1 MGGIKLHS
9 KKLFLDQQFKE
20 NQKTLFAKRLNEALQ
35 KRKTKETLDSLAE
48 LFEVE
53 RTTVNNW
60 KHGRCLPKQATR
72 RSVARKLNLHENY
85 FEPDYTL
92 EDQDLADARY
102 HWKMDQHY
110 AGYADEIGLDE
121 DFVRFIR
128 NNELFSDMIS
138 NLQHIDVLLNSMDPR
153 VPKTQ
158 SAFQFTTKV
167 GERFYINEYMIY
179 ILRALQGEV
188 EDYIHSLLFKYEQ
201 ILDEE
206 ERIRKNKDMD
216 WIEYYE
222 IGWFARR
229 VKYLEGERLRK
240 KTMF

>member
-1 MGGIKLHS
+1 MGDLQNLGEVIVFQAGDGLPRVDVHFEDETFWMSQQKIADLFQVS
-9 KKLFLDQQFKE
+9 IVNVMENIQCIYQEGELSEETTSRVWAEGDREASGEITQYNLDMIISLSFRIRSAVATRFRQWASGRLKEYKK
-20 NQKTLFAKRLNEALQ
+20 
-35 KRKTKETLDSLAE
+35 
-48 LFEVE
+48 
-53 RTTVNNW
+53 
-60 KHGRCLPKQATR
+60 ATR

-110 AGYADEIGLDE
+110 AGCADEIGLDE

-167 GERFYINEYMIY
+167 GERFYINEYPK
-179 ILRALQGEV
+179 
-188 EDYIHSLLFKYEQ
+188 S
-201 ILDEE
+201 
-206 ERIRKNKDMD
+206 RI
-216 WIEYYE
+216 IS
-222 IGWFARR
+222 
-229 VKYLEGERLRK
+229 
-240 KTMF
+240 TQ

>member
-1 MGGIKLHS
+1 MHS
-9 KKLFLDQQFKE
+9 KKSFLDKE
-20 NQKTLFAKRLNEALQ
+20 FEKNQRVIFSKRFNDALENREQ
-35 KRKTKETLDSLAE
+35 KETLDSLAE
-48 LFEVE
+48 LFDVE

-60 KHGRCLPKQATR
+60 KHGKCLPGKAKR
-72 RSVARKLNLHENY
+72 RNIARKLEKPENY

-102 HWKMDQHY
+102 HWKMDHHY
-110 AGYADEIGLDE
+110 AGCADEIGLDE

-128 NNELFSDMIS
+128 NNELFADMIS
-138 NLQHIDVLLNSMDPR
+138 NMQHIDVLLNSMDPR
-153 VPKTQ
+153 VPQTQ
-158 SAFQFTTKV
+158 SAFQFTTKA

-179 ILRALQGEV
+179 ILRTLQGEV

-206 ERIRKNKDMD
+206 EIIRKNRDMD

-222 IGWFARR
+222 IGFFARK
-229 VKYLEGERLRK
+229 VKYLEAERLRK
-240 KTMF
+240 NSMF